1 MALFSPIWP
10 LTAVSFIVNNWIEL
24 RSDAA
29 KICIEMQR
37 PTPLRAD
44 SIGPW
49 LDNLSFLSW
58 LGSITSAALIYLFGG
73 ESSTPTGTPKSLTL
87 WGVLTAILLS
97 EHLYFAA
104 RMVVRLAL
112 SKIESEGLMKER
124 RERFLVRKRYLEESL
139 GLEAM
144 EEKRRRASLIPEE
157 MDLDEVV
164 ADDVERRF
172 WVHQG
177 NAKGAVAMGK
187 EIIGSAATKKK
198 Q

>member
-1 MALFSPIWP
+1 M
-10 LTAVSFIVNNWIEL
+10 NNWIEL

-58 LGSITSAALIYLFGG
+58 LGSITSAALIYLFND
-73 ESSTPTGTPKSLTL
+73 SSAAGPSGTPKSLTL

-112 SKIESEGLMKER
+112 SKFESEGLTREKK
-124 RERFLVRKRYLEESL
+124 ERFLVRKRYLEESL
-139 GLEAM
+139 GIEAM
-144 EEKRRRASLIPEE
+144 EERRRRASLVPGQELD
-157 MDLDEVV
+157 MDEIV
-164 ADDVERRF
+164 ADQVERRF
-172 WVHQG
+172 WFEPR
-177 NAKGAVAMGK
+177 GALTVGK
-187 EIIGSAATKKK
+187 EIIRRATEKKK